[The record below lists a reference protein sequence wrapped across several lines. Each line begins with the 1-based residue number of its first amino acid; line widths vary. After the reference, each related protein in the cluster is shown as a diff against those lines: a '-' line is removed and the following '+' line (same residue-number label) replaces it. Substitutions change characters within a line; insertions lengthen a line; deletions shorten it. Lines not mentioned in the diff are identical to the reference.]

1 MRSFEPSEQ
10 HNGRLFVSPHLAAAV
25 QRARDGM
32 GGEDEDE
39 SHIVTPEDGA
49 IAAQAIARVQSLVS
63 ARWAELHQSAID
75 DEVCLVVRGEA
86 PHRHHD
92 WVALGVRRLYWYE
105 AHGEVGEV
113 GDEVGD
119 PDDGGEHGGHGMA
132 SFLSRP
138 AADPVPTY
146 DDEDDEDDEAK
157 PKGERTRLSTPSPH
171 PPSRVPP
178 AAAPPRPLA
187 PWTHA

>member
-1 MRSFEPSEQ
+1 MTNSSSNLGPALVGARTLSSIRE
-10 HNGRLFVSPHLAAAV
+10 GRKAAARFGSV
-25 QRARDGM
+25 GDGV
-32 GGEDEDE
+32 GED
-39 SHIVTPEDGA
+39 VGDGVGA
-49 IAAQAIARVQSLVS
+49 PVG
-63 ARWAELHQSAID
+63 
-75 DEVCLVVRGEA
+75 DEVG
-86 PHRHHD
+86 D
-92 WVALGVRRLYWYE
+92 GV
-105 AHGEVGEV
+105 GSSV

-187 PWTHA
+187 PWAHA